1 MIYEDATD
9 GLDKVFF
16 PVREV
21 SVFVKTEPGR
31 LDIIPGKKAL
41 VNEHTRRVL
50 SVVSNEYRL
59 LRNED
64 AYEFGKKFCI
74 AAFPNT
80 APANWKVYSVE
91 AAKTGG
97 HCRID
102 LHYTGQI
109 AGYDWSFSE
118 DSQDAYRPFVRIS
131 NSYNRTCAFG
141 CRFGLIRWAC
151 RNGMVDWE
159 SAIDIKLTHDKNIE
173 KEIEVQVDQ
182 AKFRKVFENFRN
194 VLMVLREVSVPK
206 CKFLP
211 IMLCVLDI
219 RKPENL
225 PADREEDWSNLEKC
239 MNEIALKYI
248 KEHGETGNALVNTL
262 TDFATRPD
270 FAMRPR
276 YNFIRK
282 ERHQLQRLVGIW
294 MRDFSK
300 IATNPSKL
308 EEYFKN
314 IGSTRHDPKT

>member
-16 PVREV
+16 PVGKFP
-21 SVFVKTEPGR
+21 VFVKTEAGR
-31 LDIIPGKKAL
+31 IDIIPGKKAL
-41 VNEHTRRVL
+41 VNEDTRRVL
-50 SVVSNEYRL
+50 SVVSNGYRL

-64 AYEFGKKFCI
+64 AYELGKKFCI
-74 AAFPNT
+74 TAFPNT

-118 DSQDAYRPFVRIS
+118 DLQDAYRPFVRIS

-173 KEIEVQVDQ
+173 KEIETQVDQ
-182 AKFRKVFENFRN
+182 AKFRKVYENLRN
-194 VLMVLREVSVPK
+194 ALMELRVVTVPK

-211 IMLCVLDI
+211 IMLCVLNI

-225 PADREEDWSNLEKC
+225 PADREENWSDLEKY
-239 MNEIALKYI
+239 MNEIASKYI
-248 KEHGETGNALVNTL
+248 KEHGETGNALVNAL
-262 TDFATRPD
+262 TDFATRPPYK
-270 FAMRPR
+270 MQKINN

-282 ERHQLQRLVGIW
+282 QRHQLQRLVGIW

-308 EEYFKN
+308 EEYFKK
-314 IGSTRHDPKT
+314 ISIMDG